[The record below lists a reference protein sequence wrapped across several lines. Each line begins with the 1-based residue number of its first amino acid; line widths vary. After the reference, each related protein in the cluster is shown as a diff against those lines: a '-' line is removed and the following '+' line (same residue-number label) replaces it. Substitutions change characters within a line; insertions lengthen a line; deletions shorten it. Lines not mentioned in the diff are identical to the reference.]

1 MIRNRLVDSYAAA
14 VAGMGDGATI
24 MIGGFGN
31 AGTPMGLI
39 EAVLALGI
47 RDLTVIANNAG
58 IGGRDMTTWIEAGM
72 VSKVICSY
80 PRTSPA
86 CVALWRQGK
95 MALEVIPQGT
105 LTERMRCAGAGLG
118 GVYSPVSA
126 GTVLG
131 EGKEHRVMNGR
142 QYVLDLPLGADFA
155 LIRAA
160 VADRYGNLT
169 FNKTARNFAPIMA
182 TAAKMVIV
190 EATEYLEEGAIDPER
205 VVTPGIL
212 VDRIVK
218 QGAPA

>member
-1 MIRNRLVDSYAAA
+1 
-14 VAGMGDGATI
+14 

-190 EATEYLEEGAIDPER
+190 EATQYLEEGAIDPEM

>member
-1 MIRNRLVDSYAAA
+1 MIRNRLVDTYAAA
-14 VAGMGDGATI
+14 VAGMSDGATI
-24 MIGGFGN
+24 MVGGFGN

-39 EAVLALGI
+39 EAVLSLGV

-142 QYVLDLPLGADFA
+142 QYVLDLPLSADFA
-155 LIRAA
+155 LIRAEI
-160 VADRYGNLT
+160 ADRYGNLT
-169 FNKTARNFAPIMA
+169 YNKTARNFAPIMA
-182 TAAKMVIV
+182 TAAKMVVV
-190 EATEYLEEGAIDPER
+190 EATHYLEEGSIDPER
-205 VVTPGIL
+205 VITPGIL

>member
-14 VAGMGDGATI
+14 VAGMSDGATI
-24 MIGGFGN
+24 MVGGFGN

-39 EAVLALGI
+39 EAVLALGV

-95 MALEVIPQGT
+95 MALDVIPQGT

-155 LIRAA
+155 LIRAEK
-160 VADRYGNLT
+160 ADRYGNLT

-182 TAAKMVIV
+182 TAAKMVVV
-190 EATEYLEEGAIDPER
+190 EAATYLEDGAIDPEM
-205 VVTPGIL
+205 VITPGIL

>member
-14 VAGMGDGATI
+14 VAGMSDGATI
-24 MIGGFGN
+24 MVGGFGN

-39 EAVLALGI
+39 EAVLALGV

-190 EATEYLEEGAIDPER
+190 EATQYLEEGAIDPEM

>member
-14 VAGMGDGATI
+14 VAGIGDGATI
-24 MIGGFGN
+24 MVGGFGN

-39 EAVLALGI
+39 EAVFALGP
-47 RDLTVIANNAG
+47 RNLTVIANNAG
-58 IGGRDMTTWIEAGM
+58 IGGRDMTIWIEAGM
-72 VSKVICSY
+72 VSRVICSY

-95 MALEVIPQGT
+95 LALEVIPQGT

-142 QYVLDLPLGADFA
+142 NYVLDLPLPADFA
-155 LIRAA
+155 LIRAG
-160 VADRYGNLT
+160 VADSYGNLT

-182 TAAKMVIV
+182 TAAKTVIV
-190 EATEYLEEGAIDPER
+190 EATTYLDTGSIDPEM

-212 VDRIVK
+212 VDRIVR

>member
-1 MIRNRLVDSYAAA
+1 MRRERRVDTYAAA
-14 VAGMGDGATI
+14 VAGIGDGATI
-24 MIGGFGN
+24 MVGGFGN

-39 EAVLALGI
+39 EAVLSTGA

-58 IGGRDMTTWIEAGM
+58 IGGRDMTVWIEAGM

-131 EGKEHRVMNGR
+131 EGKEHRMMNGR

-155 LIRAA
+155 LIRAET
-160 VADRYGNLT
+160 ADRYGNLT

-190 EATEYLEEGAIDPER
+190 EATHYLEEGAIDPEM

>member
-14 VAGMGDGATI
+14 VAGMSDGATI
-24 MIGGFGN
+24 MVGGFGN

-39 EAVLALGI
+39 EAVLALGV

-160 VADRYGNLT
+160 SADRYGNLT
-169 FNKTARNFAPIMA
+169 YNKTARNFAPIMA
-182 TAAKMVIV
+182 TAAKMVVV
-190 EATEYLEEGAIDPER
+190 EAAQYLDEGAIDPEM

>member
-14 VAGMGDGATI
+14 VAGMSDGATI
-24 MIGGFGN
+24 MVGGFGN

-39 EAVLALGI
+39 EAVLALGVH
-47 RDLTVIANNAG
+47 DLTVIANNAG

-155 LIRAA
+155 LIRAE

-169 FNKTARNFAPIMA
+169 YNKTARNFAPIMA
-182 TAAKMVIV
+182 TAAKMVVV
-190 EATEYLEEGAIDPER
+190 EATHYLEEGAIDPEM
-205 VVTPGIL
+205 VITPGIL

>member
-1 MIRNRLVDSYAAA
+1 MIRNRLVDTYTAA
-14 VAGMGDGATI
+14 VAGMSDGATI

-39 EAVLALGI
+39 EAVLTLGV

-155 LIRAA
+155 LIRAEK
-160 VADRYGNLT
+160 ADRYGNLT
-169 FNKTARNFAPIMA
+169 YNKTARNFAPIMA
-182 TAAKMVIV
+182 TAAKMVVV
-190 EATEYLEEGAIDPER
+190 EATHYLEEGAIDPEM
-205 VVTPGIL
+205 VITPGIL

-218 QGAPA
+218 QGAPQ

>member
-1 MIRNRLVDSYAAA
+1 MS
-14 VAGMGDGATI
+14 DGATI
-24 MIGGFGN
+24 MVGGFGN

-39 EAVLALGI
+39 EAVLSLGV

-142 QYVLDLPLGADFA
+142 QYVLDLPLSADFA
-155 LIRAA
+155 LIRAEI
-160 VADRYGNLT
+160 ADRYGNLT
-169 FNKTARNFAPIMA
+169 YNKTARNFAPIMA
-182 TAAKMVIV
+182 TAAKMVVV
-190 EATEYLEEGAIDPER
+190 EATHYLEEGSIDPER
-205 VVTPGIL
+205 VITPGIL